1 MKRSRND
8 SNVQFLSKLKY
19 MRRYYL
25 DSKSITTL
33 KSLSEDIIVEQLRSV
48 LPAETVTF
56 VDQRRV
62 ENDDE
67 IAKLTDFV
75 VENNRDQGRANNRR
89 NPQGIVRVVQSKVM
103 EPNRDLSSAIMN
115 CFCDTTASTRL

>member
-1 MKRSRND
+1 M
-8 SNVQFLSKLKY
+8 
-19 MRRYYL
+19 
-25 DSKSITTL
+25 
-33 KSLSEDIIVEQLRSV
+33 

-67 IAKLTDFV
+67 IAKLADFV
-75 VENNRDQGRANNRR
+75 VENNRDQGRANNGR

-115 CFCDTTASTRL
+115 CFCETTASARL